1 MAKKPTYKELAQ
13 RVKELEREALERTQA
28 KKARRQSEANY
39 GVLFSAGPDP
49 IVVMDAETEEIVDA
63 NRAALALYGYNR
75 EELVGLRATE
85 LSAEPQRSA
94 AHMKQVVSGKPSSP
108 PPRPVQCLHRKKN
121 GTIFPVEISLGVC
134 ELQERKMACAFI
146 RDIVAHKR
154 AEALLE
160 RSNIAMLD
168 MLESISDGFFSLNGD
183 LIVTYFNAAAGRLL
197 GRKSW
202 EVLGHSFYKA
212 FPQFKGSIFE
222 KKFTQVLHE
231 KTALSF
237 ETHFDVKPYK
247 NWYEVRIYPQ
257 EDGISVYFRV
267 TSERK
272 RAEEEK
278 RKLEA
283 QLQQAQKMKAVGAL
297 AGGIAN
303 DFNNLLSVIQA
314 SASLMLLDIDASH
327 PHYENLRNIEK
338 QIQQGSKLSAQ
349 LLGYAGKGR
358 YDVRTI
364 DINQLV
370 AETSE
375 TFGKA
380 RRKITIHHEFA
391 HDLFTVEADRSQ
403 IEQVLRDLLANAVDA
418 MPDGGDLTLKT
429 ANVTHKDM
437 GGHVHDPKPGYYVRL
452 TVTDTGAGMDKE
464 TQARIF
470 EPFFTTKKDTG
481 ATGIGLASAYGIVEG
496 HRGYIDVHSEKGR
509 GTSFNIYLQ
518 ASEKKVKK
526 TLSLPDRLIAG
537 TGTVLL
543 VDDELMVLELGM
555 KLLEKLGYTVIQAKG
570 GREAVEIYKT
580 SPDSIDL
587 VILDMIMPD
596 MGGGETYDRIKEI
609 NPGVKVILSTG
620 YSTDGRA
627 TEILE
632 RGCDGFLPKPYTIRE
647 LSASIE
653 EVLRKTG
660 VTSLYIM

>member
-1 MAKKPTYKELAQ
+1 MARKPTYKQLEQ
-13 RVKELEREALERTQA
+13 RVKALEKEAPERKQAKEALQ
-28 KKARRQSEANY
+28 QSEANY

-49 IVVMDAETEEIVDA
+49 IIVMDAETEEIVDA
-63 NRAALALYGYNR
+63 NRAALALYGYSR

-85 LSAEPQRSA
+85 LSAEPEKSA
-94 AHMKQVVSGKPSSP
+94 AHIKQVMSRKPSTP
-108 PPRPVQCLHRKKN
+108 PPRPVQCLHRKKD
-121 GTIFPVEISLGVC
+121 GAIFPVEISLGAC
-134 ELQERKMACAFI
+134 ELQERRIGCAFI
-146 RDIVAHKR
+146 RDIIEHKR

-168 MLESISDGFFSLNGD
+168 MLESISDGFFSLNGA

-212 FPQFKGSIFE
+212 FPQFKGSVFE
-222 KKFTQVLHE
+222 KKFTQVLDE
-231 KTALSF
+231 KMALSF
-237 ETHFDVKPYK
+237 ETHFDVKPYE

-257 EDGISVYFRV
+257 DDGISVYFRV
-267 TSERK
+267 TSQRR

-338 QIQQGSKLSAQ
+338 QVQQGSKLSAQ

-358 YDVRTI
+358 YEVRTI

-370 AETSE
+370 GETSE

-380 RRKITIHHEFA
+380 GKDIIIHGEFA
-391 HDLFTVEADRSQ
+391 DDLFTVEADRSQ
-403 IEQVLRDLLANAVDA
+403 MEQVLRDLFANAVDA
-418 MPDGGDLTLKT
+418 MPHGGDLTLKT
-429 ANVTHKDM
+429 VNVTHEDM
-437 GGHVHDPKPGYYVRL
+437 ESHVHDPTPGRYVLL
-452 TVTDTGAGMDKE
+452 TVTDTGTGMDKE

-470 EPFFTTKKDTG
+470 EPFFTTKEVAG
-481 ATGIGLASAYGIVEG
+481 ATGIGLASAYGIIEG
-496 HRGYIDVHSEKGR
+496 HGGYIDVDSAEGR
-509 GTSFNIYLQ
+509 GTTFNIYLQ
-518 ASEKKVKK
+518 ASEKKIEKP
-526 TLSLPDRLIAG
+526 LAPPDRIIGG

-543 VDDELMVLELGM
+543 VDDERMVLELGM
-555 KLLEKLGYTVIQAKG
+555 QLLEKLGYTVIQAKG
-570 GREAVEIYKT
+570 GREAVEIYKA

-596 MGGGETYDRIKEI
+596 MGGSETFDRMKEI
-609 NPGVKVILSTG
+609 NPDVKVILSTG
-620 YSTDGRA
+620 YSADGRA
-627 TEILE
+627 TEIME
-632 RGCDGFLPKPYTIRE
+632 RGCDGLLQKPYTIGD

-653 EVLRKTG
+653 EVFDKT
-660 VTSLYIM
+660 